1 MSNIRN
7 IRRQI
12 AELRR
17 QVGASRIVLSMP
29 DGGEVSFPDRGDAAT
44 ARLVVRAFTRLGDKL
59 NGYESPPEPR
69 LDEALALVVGAVE
82 VRSPVPGLQATARR
96 LLEMA
101 SDSQPEGSGAPG
113 A

>member
-7 IRRQI
+7 IRRQV
-12 AELRR
+12 ADLRAK
-17 QVGASRIVLSMP
+17 VNSSRVVLSMP
-29 DGGEVSFPDRGDAAT
+29 DGSKVSFLDRGDAAP
-44 ARLVVRAFTRLGDKL
+44 RLIMRAFARLGDKL
-59 NGYESPPEPR
+59 NGGESPPESR

-82 VRSPVPGLQATARR
+82 VRSSVPGLQAVTRDLVR
-96 LLEMA
+96 MA